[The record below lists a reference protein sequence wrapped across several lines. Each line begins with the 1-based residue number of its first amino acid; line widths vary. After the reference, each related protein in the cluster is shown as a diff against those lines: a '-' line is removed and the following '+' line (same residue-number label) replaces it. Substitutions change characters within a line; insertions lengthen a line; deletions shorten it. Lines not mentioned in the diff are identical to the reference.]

1 MLISLSPKINSV
13 NDHTG
18 FIVRAAEIRRVG
30 WWARTDKFVPG
41 GYCYGASYAPLATLI
56 MLHLGVDTYM
66 YFAFACYAQMFAL
79 LFSGLLTGFVLGL
92 AAMFSPWFKNSAF
105 VAGRHDLAGWPLL
118 VSGLYLAATGSPGWA
133 IAPLAAG
140 MAVHPSCIVVGL
152 ASMVFVT
159 PWPVAVAALLQVPWV
174 LPFLTAGP
182 GVAFKWTPGKVVD
195 LTRTWQVHAHK
206 AAGMVLFLITLFWE
220 MKK

>member
-1 MLISLSPKINSV
+1 MLISLSPQINSV

-18 FIVRAAEIRRVG
+18 FLVRAAEIRRVG
-30 WWARTDKFVPG
+30 WWARSDKFVPG
-41 GYCYGASYAPLATLI
+41 GYCYGSSYAPLATLI
-56 MLHLGVDTYM
+56 MLWFGVKAYVAFSVICYM
-66 YFAFACYAQMFAL
+66 AMFAL
-79 LFSGLLTGFVLGL
+79 MGLWIMIPL
-92 AAMFSPWFKNSAF
+92 ALLSPWLKNSAF

-118 VSGLYLAATGSPGWA
+118 ISGLYLAATGSPGWA

-140 MAVHPSCIVVGL
+140 MAIHPSCIVVGL